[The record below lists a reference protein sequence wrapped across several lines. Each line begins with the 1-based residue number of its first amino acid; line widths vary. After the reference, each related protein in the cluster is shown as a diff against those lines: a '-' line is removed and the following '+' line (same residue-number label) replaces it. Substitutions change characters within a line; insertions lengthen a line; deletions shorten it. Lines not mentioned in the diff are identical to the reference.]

1 MKHKFFKSLLI
12 LSLVA
17 TSPAVAAEQDENL
30 DAVRERIA
38 GIFDV
43 VEPEN
48 VNKSPI
54 DGWYEI
60 QKGSIVAYVSAD
72 GRYLLQGDLIDL
84 DAGINL
90 TDVSRNGARQKLMAD
105 LDDGDV
111 IAFGPENPKYSVTV
125 FTDVGCTYCRRL
137 HNQIDE
143 YIAQGIEVRYVL
155 YPRNGPAS
163 SEWNT
168 SEQVWCASDRNSAL
182 TAAKL
187 DRKFETSA
195 CDASI
200 IQKHYALGREV
211 GLSGTPA
218 IVLEDGTLIGGYLP
232 ATALAQQLQQNSM
245 QKTASR

>member
-1 MKHKFFKSLLI
+1 MNRKLFKSLLI

-17 TSPAVAAEQDENL
+17 TPPAAADEQDANL
-30 DAVRERIA
+30 DEVRERIA
-38 GIFDV
+38 EKFDV
-43 VEPEN
+43 IEPEN
-48 VNKSPI
+48 VTVSPI
-54 DGWYEI
+54 DGWYQV
-60 QKGSIVAYVSAD
+60 QKGSVVAYVSED

-90 TDVSRNGARQKLMAD
+90 SDISRNVARQKLMAE
-105 LDDGDV
+105 LDDSEV
-111 IAFGPENPKYSVTV
+111 ISFAPENAKHSVTV
-125 FTDVGCTYCRRL
+125 FTDVGCSYCRRL
-137 HNQIDE
+137 HSQIDE
-143 YIAQGIEVRYVL
+143 YMAQGIEVRYVL

-163 SEWNT
+163 PEWNT
-168 SEQVWCASDRNSAL
+168 SEQVWCASDRNGAL

-200 IQKHYALGREV
+200 VQDHYLLGREV

-232 ATALAQQLQQNSM
+232 AETLVQRLEATTPA
-245 QKTASR
+245 KTASR